1 MPAAKK
7 LRVGPAE
14 GVRPATT
21 LKLAE
26 LLPES
31 ELFRQLVAL
40 EARVDATLERRKVR
54 FPARPA
60 ARPAPR

>member
-7 LRVGPAE
+7 ARVGPAE
-14 GVRPATT
+14 GVRPLSA
-21 LKLAE
+21 LKMAD

-40 EARVDATLERRKVR
+40 EARVDATLESRK
-54 FPARPA
+54 ARTLRK
-60 ARPAPR
+60 RPPLG